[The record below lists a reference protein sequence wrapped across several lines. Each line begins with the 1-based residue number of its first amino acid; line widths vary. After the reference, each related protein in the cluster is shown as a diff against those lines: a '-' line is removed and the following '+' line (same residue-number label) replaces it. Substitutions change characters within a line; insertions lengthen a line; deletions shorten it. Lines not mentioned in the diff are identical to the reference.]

1 MKLNIVYKLVVL
13 VLLVTALAVGLIAG
27 FTRYSISAG
36 FSKYVARAELSR
48 IDSLAPVLEWE
59 YAKRNGWERL
69 IQDPNAM
76 WWLIAF
82 NEGRNGRPTP
92 INDRAPAD
100 AGDGQ
105 PRERRPGP
113 GEGEMPP
120 DMSPYF
126 EPGDR
131 LQYSAPPEGA
141 PRRLPPDATP
151 PVIPSASSS
160 DVRSSLDF
168 ASGSRRFAAN
178 SPDSN
183 GGMPRYPEQ
192 RLPPP
197 FPPVRMEVFRRVGLF
212 DANRKLVWGDSAA
225 SKANQEIVLKRGS
238 RTIGYLRLAP
248 HERLTAAME
257 RDFVDD
263 QNRNILGVC
272 IIAFS
277 FAALAGLLMSQ
288 NLVSAINIL
297 VQGTRQL
304 NAGNYKTRINL
315 MRTDELGQLAHDF
328 NCLADTLDEHD
339 RAQRQWIADTSH
351 ELRTPIAVLRAQVE
365 ALQDGV
371 QEAGPRTLGVLH
383 GEIMTLSKLVDD
395 LYLLAKSDVG
405 KLRYDFVPVDLTAL
419 VLDIVEGFDE
429 RFDSKN
435 MDVELKGFDRPV
447 IINADASR
455 LRQLFYN
462 LFENSV
468 RYTDADGKLT
478 VTMSDEGAFAVIWI
492 DDSPP
497 GITDENLARIFDR
510 FFRGE
515 MSRSRDF
522 GGAGLGLAI
531 CRTIVDGHEGTIGAS
546 HSPAG
551 GLRIE
556 LKFPLS
562 QGRTNG

>member
-27 FTRYSISAG
+27 YTRYSIAAG

-59 YAKRNGWERL
+59 FAHRDGWDRL
-69 IQDPNAM
+69 IKDPDAM

-82 NEGRNGRPTP
+82 NEGRNGRP
-92 INDRAPAD
+92 APNGVGD
-100 AGDGQ
+100 SPVGDGGQEFSKIPDRQGPPQVQ
-105 PRERRPGP
+105 PPLGRPEGPPLGPPERGF
-113 GEGEMPP
+113 
-120 DMSPYF
+120 DHA
-126 EPGDR
+126 
-131 LQYSAPPEGA
+131 APPEGPPEKLEGDHTPPIA
-141 PRRLPPDATP
+141 PSDLPPNGRPAGSENEPGRTSHERLP
-151 PVIPSASSS
+151 
-160 DVRSSLDF
+160 L
-168 ASGSRRFAAN
+168 
-178 SPDSN
+178 
-183 GGMPRYPEQ
+183 
-192 RLPPP
+192 PP
-197 FPPVRMEVFRRVGLF
+197 FPPVRMEVFRRIGLF
-212 DANRKLVWGDSAA
+212 DADRKLVWGDADAKRA
-225 SKANQEIVLKRGS
+225 SQEIVLKRG
-238 RTIGYLRLAP
+238 RRIIGFLRLTP

-288 NLVSAINIL
+288 DLVSAINIL

-371 QEAGPRTLGVLH
+371 QEANSRTLGVLH

-419 VLDIVEGFDE
+419 VMDIVDGFEE

-435 MDVELKGFDRPV
+435 IDVELRGLDHARIV
-447 IINADASR
+447 SADASR

-468 RYTDADGKLT
+468 RYTNAEGKLC
-478 VTMSDEGAFAVIWI
+478 VTIKDEGLFVVILI

-497 GITDENLARIFDR
+497 GISEEALAKIFER

-531 CRTIVDGHEGTIGAS
+531 CRTIVDGHQGTIGAS
-546 HSPAG
+546 HSPLG
-551 GLRIE
+551 GLRVEI
-556 LKFPLS
+556 KFPIFE
-562 QGRTNG
+562 GKANV